1 MDNIAHVGLCNL
13 AQIHEIEKFI
23 QARMKTISRI
33 IISRTD
39 SIGDVMLTLPL
50 CGWIKKHMPECT
62 LIFLG
67 RAYTRAIAEACE
79 HIDEFMDWDS
89 LKHESPGEQVEAFA
103 AQEADCIIHVFPRK
117 EIMWVAKRA
126 GIAMRIASGHR
137 LHALTKCNKLVFFSR
152 KNSDLHE
159 SQLNFKL
166 LKPLGLP
173 DTIDISEIVNYYGF
187 RSVGQPSSAMNDLL
201 ERSEGRKRIVLHPLS
216 KGSAVDWP
224 IEKYRE
230 LIVLLPESEFAVY
243 ITGTAEEGQRIR
255 EQGGITGPHVYDATG
270 VFDLAQLIGFIEK
283 CDALVA
289 ASTGPLHISAA
300 LGKHAIGLYSPK
312 RPIHPGRWRPVGKRA
327 QVICASAH
335 PKKGASLSISA
346 DEVLQAI
353 QRA

>member
-1 MDNIAHVGLCNL
+1 
-13 AQIHEIEKFI
+13 
-23 QARMKTISRI
+23 MKAISRI
-33 IISRTD
+33 LISRTD
-39 SIGDVMLTLPL
+39 SIGDVMLTLPM

-89 LKHESPGEQVEAFA
+89 LKQESPGEQVEAFA

-126 GIAMRIASGHR
+126 GIALRIASGHR

-166 LKPLGLP
+166 LKPIGIP
-173 DTIDISEIVNYYGF
+173 DSIEIADISKLYGMH
-187 RSVGQPSSAMNDLL
+187 GSSHLSTAMNELL
-201 ERSEGRKRIVLHPLS
+201 ERAQGRKRIVLHPLS

-224 IEKYRE
+224 LSHYQELVRLLSSADYAVFVTGTADEGRRIQEGGGLSGEHVYDTTGLFNLSE
-230 LIVLLPESEFAVY
+230 LIV
-243 ITGTAEEGQRIR
+243 
-255 EQGGITGPHVYDATG
+255 
-270 VFDLAQLIGFIEK
+270 FIEQ
-283 CDALVA
+283 CDALIA
-289 ASTGPLHISAA
+289 ASTGPLHIAAA

-312 RPIHPGRWRPVGKRA
+312 RPIHPGRWRPVGQHAR
-327 QVICASAH
+327 VICAPEH
-335 PKKGASLSISA
+335 PKKSASLSISA
-346 DEVLQAI
+346 DEVRQAI
-353 QRA
+353 QHALK

>member
-1 MDNIAHVGLCNL
+1 
-13 AQIHEIEKFI
+13 
-23 QARMKTISRI
+23 MKAISRI

-62 LIFLG
+62 IIFLG
-67 RAYTRAIAEACE
+67 RAYTKSIAEACE
-79 HIDEFMDWDS
+79 HIDDFMDWDA

-166 LKPLGLP
+166 LKPLGIP
-173 DTIDISEIVNYYGF
+173 DGIAISDVEAYYGF
-187 RSVGQPSSAMNDLL
+187 RKVMPVSHAMSTLL
-201 ERSEGRKRIVLHPLS
+201 EQAKERKRIVIHPFS

-224 IEKYRE
+224 VARYQE
-230 LIVLLPESEFAVY
+230 LIDLLPATTYAVY
-243 ITGTAEEGQRIR
+243 ITGTAEEGQRIH
-255 EQGGITGPHVYDATG
+255 EQGGLRGEHVYDTTG
-270 VFDLAQLIGFIEK
+270 QFDLSELITFLSE
-283 CDALVA
+283 CDALIA
-289 ASTGPLHISAA
+289 ASTGPLHMAAA

-312 RPIHPGRWRPVGKRA
+312 RPIHPGRWSPVGKNT
-327 QVICASAH
+327 QVICAIEH

-346 DEVLQAI
+346 DEVLLAI
-353 QRA
+353 QRAWK